1 MRISSTPPRQ
11 LHLVVFGDSIGWRHE
26 PLPPGNIRHN
36 LPQLPSSMAYQISF
50 MLLYFSLLFIGR
62 TDLAVCVD
70 GPMLLPP
77 A

>member
-1 MRISSTPPRQ
+1 M
-11 LHLVVFGDSIGWRHE
+11 HLVDSAQTITPGGLQGLDRLA
-26 PLPPGNIRHN
+26 PRAPSPGNIRHN